1 MTAPAVR
8 IRGLHMLF
16 PVRWGRP
23 IYALKGIDLDVPVGS
38 VFGLLGPNGCGKT
51 TMLSCLLGL
60 LWPHAGELQIAGRT
74 VGRDRFD
81 ANARPYGVLLEDTRL
96 PPFLTVGEA
105 LTTLAVLRGFDAQ
118 AAAREVERVTETCG
132 VQGLRARHVGVLSK
146 GQARR
151 VGLAA
156 ALIGDPP
163 LLLLDEP
170 SSGLDVAARVEF
182 ESMLRALNDGR
193 RTVVL
198 ASHFLGDVQ
207 NTCTHVAIM
216 RDGRILG
223 TGRTAEI
230 IGGGEGAG
238 VSASDVYVDAS
249 AEARLVELGLESGVS
264 RYEGLRR
271 VVSPLGDDELL
282 RVLLG
287 AGIVPRRMEPRVSL
301 LSVYLSLTAEDT
313 PAEDALQ

>member
-1 MTAPAVR
+1 
-8 IRGLHMLF
+8 
-16 PVRWGRP
+16 
-23 IYALKGIDLDVPVGS
+23 
-38 VFGLLGPNGCGKT
+38 
-51 TMLSCLLGL
+51 
-60 LWPHAGELQIAGRT
+60 

-81 ANARPYGVLLEDTRL
+81 PRSRPYGVLLEDTRL

-105 LTTLAVLRGFDAQ
+105 LRTLALLRGFEPRDATGEVARVAERCGIQ
-118 AAAREVERVTETCG
+118 A
-132 VQGLRARHVGVLSK
+132 LLARHVGVLSK

-156 ALIGDPP
+156 ALVGDPP

-182 ESMLRALNDGR
+182 EAMLRSLNDGR

-216 RDGRILG
+216 RDGPHPRH
-223 TGRTAEI
+223 RTHCRRRRRRR
-230 IGGGEGAG
+230 GEPRRAT
-238 VSASDVYVDAS
+238 STWTRPPSR
-249 AEARLVELGLESGVS
+249 RLAELGLESAVS

-271 VVSPLGDDELL
+271 VVAPLADDELL
-282 RVLLG
+282 RLLLG
-287 AGIVPRRMEPRVSL
+287 AGVVPRRMEPRASL
-301 LSVYLSLTAEDT
+301 LSVYLSLTAGGTCANDGKSARRAFRARSRAPSAFCGCSRASS
-313 PAEDALQ
+313 PACSRSTTT

>member
-1 MTAPAVR
+1 MTPAPAVS
-8 IRGLHMLF
+8 IRDLHMLF
-16 PVRWGRP
+16 PVHWGRP
-23 IYALKGIDLDVPVGS
+23 IYALKGIDLDVPAGS

-60 LWPHAGELQIAGRT
+60 LWPHAGEMRIGGNV

-81 ANARPYGVLLEDTRL
+81 PRSRPYGVLLEDTRL

-105 LTTLAVLRGFDAQ
+105 LRTLALLRGFEPRDATGEV
-118 AAAREVERVTETCG
+118 ARVAERCG
-132 VQGLRARHVGVLSK
+132 IQLLLARHVGVLSK

-156 ALIGDPP
+156 ALVGDPP

-182 ESMLRALNDGR
+182 EAMLRSLNDGR

-223 TGRTAEI
+223 TGRTADVV
-230 IGGGEGAG
+230 GGGEEAA
-238 VSASDVYVDAS
+238 ASDVYVDAS
-249 AEARLVELGLESGVS
+249 AEPRLAELGLESAVS

-271 VVSPLGDDELL
+271 VVAPLADDELL
-282 RVLLG
+282 RLLLG
-287 AGIVPRRMEPRVSL
+287 AGVVPRRMEPRSSL
-301 LSVYLSLTAEDT
+301 LSVYLSLTAEDVR
-313 PAEDALQ
+313 E

>member
-1 MTAPAVR
+1 MTPAPPAVR
-8 IRGLHMLF
+8 IRDLHMLF

-23 IYALKGIDLDVPVGS
+23 VYALKGIDLDVPAGA

-51 TMLSCLLGL
+51 TMLSCLLAL
-60 LWPHAGELQIAGRT
+60 LWPQSGEMQIAGHT
-74 VGRDRFD
+74 VGREPFD
-81 ANARPYGVLLEDTRL
+81 PRSRPYGVLLEDTRL

-105 LTTLAVLRGFDAQ
+105 LTTLAVLRGFERPQLAG
-118 AAAREVERVTETCG
+118 EVGRVAERCG
-132 VQGLRARHVGVLSK
+132 ITGLLARHVGVLSK

-156 ALIGDPP
+156 ALVGDPP

-182 ESMLRALNDGR
+182 EAMLRSLNDGR

-223 TGRTAEI
+223 TGRTADI
-230 IGGGEGAG
+230 VGRGEASGEAG
-238 VSASDVYVDAS
+238 SDVYVDES
-249 AEARLVELGLESGVS
+249 AEPRLVEIGLESGAS

-271 VVSPLGDDELL
+271 VVSTLGDEELL
-282 RVLLG
+282 ARLLA
-287 AGIVPRRMEPRVSL
+287 AGIVPKRMEPRTSL
-301 LSVYLSLTAEDT
+301 LSVYLSLTAQDE
-313 PAEDALQ
+313 LR